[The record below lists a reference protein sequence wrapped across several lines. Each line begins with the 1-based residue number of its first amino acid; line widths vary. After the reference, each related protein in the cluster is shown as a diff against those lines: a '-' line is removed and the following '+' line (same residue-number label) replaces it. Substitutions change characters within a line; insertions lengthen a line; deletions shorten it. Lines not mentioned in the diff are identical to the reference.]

1 MQPPTLSNAG
11 VGGLEQPSSVMV
23 VGAVTAGVA
32 GTLHTFAVQR
42 GACDD

>member
-11 VGGLEQPSSVMV
+11 LGGLEQPSSAV
-23 VGAVTAGVA
+23 VVVAAMAGVA

>member
-11 VGGLEQPSSVMV
+11 LGGLEQPSSVV
-23 VGAVTAGVA
+23 VVVAEMADMAGI
-32 GTLHTFAVQR
+32 LHTFAVQR

>member
-11 VGGLEQPSSVMV
+11 LGGLKQPSSVV
-23 VGAVTAGVA
+23 VEVAVMAGVS